1 MPANQPVFSLGLT
14 IRKAT
19 IERSSMGKVSISI
32 RSDSD
37 DVHFCRKG
45 WACSAKRLNLLT
57 GPILSQT
64 RHTHALPLHTHRSP
78 RFSPI
83 SPWTFMTGTRYRF
96 LVSCHTRLY
105 FSFIT
110 LSSCVTSSRCFRAAV
125 LLRRH
130 IRSTLSTIM
139 ISLRR
144 QSSTDRDDEQK
155 ELD

>member
-1 MPANQPVFSLGLT
+1 MPANQPVFVLGLT

-19 IERSSMGKVSISI
+19 GEHSSMGKVAISMRI
-32 RSDSD
+32 DSD

-45 WACSAKRLNLLT
+45 WACSAKRFNLST